1 MQIYNLAQYQLFK
14 CNLTKFK
21 HMLGQIQIRWGY
33 LQMKCSVESYQILL
47 YIVSLSDYKS
57 LLINENNVQ
66 IICIAS
72 SQYCIIIRWEKIKI
86 TQSIFLFEIMKSCF

>member
-14 CNLTKFK
+14 CNSTKFK

-47 YIVSLSDYKS
+47 YIVSLSD
-57 LLINENNVQ
+57 
-66 IICIAS
+66 
-72 SQYCIIIRWEKIKI
+72 
-86 TQSIFLFEIMKSCF
+86 